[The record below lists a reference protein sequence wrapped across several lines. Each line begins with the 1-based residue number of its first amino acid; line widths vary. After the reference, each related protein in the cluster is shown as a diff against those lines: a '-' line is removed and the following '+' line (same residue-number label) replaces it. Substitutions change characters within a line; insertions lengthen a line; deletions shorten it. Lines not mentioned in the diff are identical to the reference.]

1 MAFIFSQASPR
12 KRERAEDPES
22 ALDQLE
28 TDSEAELPEEE
39 DAIELGCVNGI
50 AFDCVRV

>member
-28 TDSEAELPEEE
+28 TDSEAELPEE

-50 AFDCVRV
+50 AFDRGRG